1 MAGSFRLWP
10 GERASVKL
18 ARTMLTPSEHARH
31 ARAELDAIV
40 AALRV
45 HELAQLVALGRRLL
59 GETEDCVTPREARST
74 R

>member
-1 MAGSFRLWP
+1 M
-10 GERASVKL
+10 
-18 ARTMLTPSEHARH
+18 MLTPSENARL

-40 AALRV
+40 SALRL

-59 GETEDCVTPREARST
+59 DNDHEVLVEERRER